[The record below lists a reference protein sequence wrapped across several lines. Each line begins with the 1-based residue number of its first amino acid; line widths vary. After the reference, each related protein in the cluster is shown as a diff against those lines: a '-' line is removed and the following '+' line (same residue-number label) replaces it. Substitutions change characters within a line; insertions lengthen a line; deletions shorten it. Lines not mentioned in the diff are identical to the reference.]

1 MMHGIRL
8 AAFVLTAFAALPA
21 SAQEACNVPYAPVLP
36 EGATANRDQILEMRD
51 AVSAF
56 ITVSDGYQGCL
67 AIYLTQQEEAARRE
81 NREVDGAIR
90 ASLLARADSN
100 QREKER
106 IGQAFNQ
113 AVRAYNQAN
122 E

>member
-1 MMHGIRL
+1 MIHGIRL
-8 AAFVLTAFAALPA
+8 AALVLTAFAALPA

-36 EGATANRDQILEMRD
+36 EGATADRDQILEMRD
-51 AVSAF
+51 AVTAF
-56 ITVSDGYQGCL
+56 ITESDEYQGCL
-67 AIYLTQQEEAARRE
+67 SIILTQQEEDARRE

-90 ASLLARADSN
+90 ASLLARADAN

-106 IGQAFNQ
+106 IGQAFNE